1 MSEQTDPIEQLRR
14 LAREQATPWGR
25 SRARKRAGL
34 PALRASV
41 PACGTMSA
49 VNRHRRLGEPLC
61 DACQAEERRYQRERY
76 QPTGRPP
83 GRPRID

>member
-34 PALRASV
+34 PPLRRAV
-41 PACGTMSA
+41 AECGTLSA
-49 VNRHRRLGEPLC
+49 ARRHRRLGEPVC
-61 DACQAEERRYQRERY
+61 DECKAAWRRYERERY